1 MFLTSCDFNVEPIQ
15 SEEGTVKVSFIDVG
29 QGDCILIQ
37 TDECNFLID
46 AGESG
51 NSEYIEQYLNS
62 NNIEDFDYIIGTH
75 PHSDHIGG
83 LSQII
88 SDYNVERIILPKIP
102 DNDIP
107 TTKTYENLLNA
118 ISDKNLKIT
127 PATVGN
133 IYDLGNATL
142 EVVAPNSKEYS
153 DFNNYSIVT
162 ILTHGDNKFLFSG
175 DAEEKSESEMIENNL
190 LQDIDVLKVGHHGSN
205 TSTSQEF
212 LDIIQ
217 PEISVIMCGEG
228 NKYNHPNEET
238 MDKFQ
243 AMGVDV
249 YRTDLDGTIEMVSDG
264 MNIDITFSEQ
274 LN

>member
-118 ISDKNLKIT
+118 ISDKNL
-127 PATVGN
+127 N
-133 IYDLGNATL
+133 
-142 EVVAPNSKEYS
+142 
-153 DFNNYSIVT
+153 
-162 ILTHGDNKFLFSG
+162 
-175 DAEEKSESEMIENNL
+175 
-190 LQDIDVLKVGHHGSN
+190 
-205 TSTSQEF
+205 
-212 LDIIQ
+212 
-217 PEISVIMCGEG
+217 
-228 NKYNHPNEET
+228 
-238 MDKFQ
+238 
-243 AMGVDV
+243 
-249 YRTDLDGTIEMVSDG
+249 
-264 MNIDITFSEQ
+264 
-274 LN
+274 